1 MIPNFVCIV
10 EYKKLVTSKMTLT
23 AICDPKRVQT
33 LREVKEKI
41 LQIVLKMAHF
51 VHMGKQIQVLKISAA
66 SKEYLAIHMG

>member
-41 LQIVLKMAHF
+41 LEIVLKIARF
-51 VHMGKQIQVLKISAA
+51 VHMGKQIHILMISTA
-66 SKEYLAIHMG
+66 SKEYLAIHLG

>member
-1 MIPNFVCIV
+1 M
-10 EYKKLVTSKMTLT
+10 TSKMTLT

>member
-23 AICDPKRVQT
+23 AIFDPKRVQT

-66 SKEYLAIHMG
+66 TKKYLAIHMG